1 MRGDITLA
9 KVYPITER
17 QNFQFRMEIFNVFS
31 LWHSNIN
38 GGPNGG
44 GGIQGNFQSS
54 TFGSLV
60 PIDTG
65 SNGDPLPENLQS
77 GFRRLWNPRTIQLT
91 AKYSF

>member
-1 MRGDITLA
+1 
-9 KVYPITER
+9 
-17 QNFQFRMEIFNVFS
+17 VFS

-44 GGIQGNFQSS
+44 GGIQGNLQST

-60 PIDTG
+60 AID
-65 SNGDPLPENLQS
+65 SAPNGNPLPENLQS
-77 GFRRLWNPRTIQLT
+77 GFRRLWNPRTIQLL

>member
-9 KVYPITER
+9 KVSPITER

-44 GGIQGNFQSS
+44 GGIQGNIQASN
-54 TFGSLV
+54 FGSLV

-65 SNGDPLPENLQS
+65 SSGDPLPENLQS
-77 GFRRLWNPRTIQLT
+77 GLRRLWSPRTIQFT
-91 AKYSF
+91 AECSF